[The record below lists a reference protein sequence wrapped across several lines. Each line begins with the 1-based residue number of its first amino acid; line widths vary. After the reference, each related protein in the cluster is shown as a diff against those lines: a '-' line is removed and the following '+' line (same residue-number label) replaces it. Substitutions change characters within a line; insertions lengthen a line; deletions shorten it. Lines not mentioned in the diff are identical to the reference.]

1 MNRSPCYLLVLLAVC
16 LQSSAFVPSNFVQQT
31 SKINYQKS
39 QSIAT
44 LTKQS
49 TSSELHISIGSVDSS
64 IGTISTTISSILP
77 TATPLRRHAKLLLL
91 LLTTVI
97 IIATKKKSS
106 LLWPGTY
113 SSDSSDSSGYPLPPG
128 SFGCPFIGYDLFRY
142 VVSLSI

>member
-16 LQSSAFVPSNFVQQT
+16 LQLSSAFVPSNFVQQT
-31 SKINYQKS
+31 NNINHKKS
-39 QSIAT
+39 PIAT
-44 LTKQS
+44 LNNNKKQS
-49 TSSELHISIGSVDSS
+49 SALHISIGSVDSS

-113 SSDSSDSSGYPLPPG
+113 SSDSNNEYPLPPG

-142 VVSLSI
+142 VSSRRGI